1 MDSPSIWG
9 KNVVRMGVGNSGSEW
24 HSSLAGG
31 NATSPWLCHSS
42 SPGITNGFIFFLTP
56 FRLPF
61 DCLLLF
67 PRFMELSREEQG
79 EMNLCCL
86 VPSFSFL
93 SVGFFKAIKN
103 VRKVE
108 HLFFYF

>member
-1 MDSPSIWG
+1 
-9 KNVVRMGVGNSGSEW
+9 
-24 HSSLAGG
+24 
-31 NATSPWLCHSS
+31 
-42 SPGITNGFIFFLTP
+42 
-56 FRLPF
+56 
-61 DCLLLF
+61 
-67 PRFMELSREEQG
+67 MELSREEQG

-93 SVGFFKAIKN
+93 NVGFFKAIKN